1 MTKDN
6 AIDPEWKVKVVM
18 AMMHKAGFTS
28 WSDYTV
34 AEARAF
40 NNQARNPLMDLFF
53 GKPIALPFVEDVTM
67 VGRTGPIAGRVYR
80 PNTNRSLP
88 MLVYFHGGGWTIGN
102 LDSHDKNCR
111 RIAHEAQRLV
121 FAVDYRLAPEHK
133 FPAAVD
139 DAVDAVAWVAEHGSR
154 FGGIPD
160 NIAVAGDSAGG
171 NLAAVVC
178 QLARDAGGPSIAQQ
192 VLIYPATDM
201 SRVYASE
208 ETYADAPMLS
218 RKDMH
223 WYYTHYLNS
232 DADKRDARCSP
243 LLGRLH
249 DLPPALIMTAEF
261 DAILD
266 QGRIYAEALQAYGNT
281 VVYKMYPRQI
291 HGFLSLAGLSGQ
303 ADVAFADM
311 ARFLQG

>member
-1 MTKDN
+1 MKKFDELD
-6 AIDPEWKVKVVM
+6 IEWKVKVM
-18 AMMHKAGFTS
+18 LALLRKSGFTA

-40 NNQARNPLMDLFF
+40 NNQARNPLTDLFF
-53 GKPIALPFVEDVTM
+53 GKPVALPFVEDVTM
-67 VGRTGPIAGRVYR
+67 TGRDGAIAGRVYR

-88 MLVYFHGGGWTIGN
+88 MLVYFHGGGWVLGN
-102 LDSHDKNCR
+102 LDSHDKICR

-133 FPAAVD
+133 FPAAVA
-139 DAVDAVAWVAEHGSR
+139 DAFDAIAWVAEHGAH

-171 NLAAVVC
+171 NLSAVVC
-178 QLARDAGGPSIAQQ
+178 QMVRDAGVTPISKQ
-192 VLIYPATDM
+192 VLIYPITDM
-201 SRVYASE
+201 SRIYPSE
-208 ETYADAPMLS
+208 EKYADASMLS
-218 RKDMH
+218 QKNLH
-223 WYYTHYLNS
+223 WYDAHYINS
-232 DADKRDARCSP
+232 AADKRDVRFSP

-249 DLPPALIMTAEF
+249 NLPPALIMTAEF
-261 DAILD
+261 DTILD

-291 HGFLSLAGLSGQ
+291 HGFLSLAGISGQ
-303 ADVAFADM
+303 ADTAFADI
-311 ARFLQG
+311 ARFLRG